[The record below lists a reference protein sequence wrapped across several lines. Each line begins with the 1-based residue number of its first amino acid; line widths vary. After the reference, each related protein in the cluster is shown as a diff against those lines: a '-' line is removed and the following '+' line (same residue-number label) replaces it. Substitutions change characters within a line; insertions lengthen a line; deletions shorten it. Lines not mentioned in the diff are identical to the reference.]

1 MYELKRMHAST
12 SGSHFY
18 HHGSAENFM
27 KPLHA
32 VRARELKVPRDRM
45 RDACQVDFEN
55 NNAVGPQDESG
66 PCAKAMART
75 PLHGLVVGAFRE
87 FSPNVYTLCK
97 ELVDIGLKNPNS
109 RISKYATP
117 MEVDLMR
124 GLAPPVEVQQD
135 CCFRGQVLGGLV
147 PHARGEVRPAP
158 SPPSCSRTWPRWRC
172 RR

>member
-1 MYELKRMHAST
+1 MPTPGGLFRQVVYELKRMHAST

-18 HHGSAENFM
+18 HHGSAENLA

-75 PLHGLVVGAFRE
+75 PLYGLLVVGAILE
-87 FSPNVYTLCK
+87 FSPNVYSLCK
-97 ELVDIGLKNPNS
+97 ELVDIGLKNPNTRS
-109 RISKYATP
+109 FS
-117 MEVDLMR
+117 
-124 GLAPPVEVQQD
+124 
-135 CCFRGQVLGGLV
+135 
-147 PHARGEVRPAP
+147 
-158 SPPSCSRTWPRWRC
+158 
-172 RR
+172 